1 MVLFRIQ
8 TSLSV
13 VLVVVGHLQRLR
25 LPLHATF
32 FEGTWPE
39 LVVHVAIVHHLPQNE
54 RAQIV
59 RLFAEEGCHLYLNL
73 SQSMMEQECR
83 QEESFQF
90 YIKNKDSNFE
100 LKK

>member
-8 TSLSV
+8 TFLSV
-13 VLVVVGHLQRLR
+13 VLVVVGHLQPLR

-39 LVVHVAIVHHLPQNE
+39 LVVHVAMVHHLPQNE

-59 RLFAEEGCHLYLNL
+59 RIFAEGCYLCLKLNL
-73 SQSMMEQECR
+73 SQSMMKQER
-83 QEESFQF
+83 
-90 YIKNKDSNFE
+90 
-100 LKK
+100 L